1 MSVKKVDDS
10 LEYTLKEEY
19 IVFRVSRNKFVGKSS
34 SGKMEFLCNTHG
46 WTEIEGFTANIMIGK
61 KIENPKKP
69 KGKGKADIKDIK
81 NWEL

>member
-1 MSVKKVDDS
+1 
-10 LEYTLKEEY
+10 
-19 IVFRVSRNKFVGKSS
+19 
-34 SGKMEFLCNTHG
+34 MEFLCNTHG